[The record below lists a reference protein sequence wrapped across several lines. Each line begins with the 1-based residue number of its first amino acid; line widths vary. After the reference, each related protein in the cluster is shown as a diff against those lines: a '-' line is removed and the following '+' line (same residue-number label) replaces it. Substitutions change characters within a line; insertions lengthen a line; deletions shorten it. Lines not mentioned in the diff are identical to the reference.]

1 MPRAWVAAP
10 HARVPDR
17 HFVQPPGANAADSCL
32 HCALAP
38 YRPLTRVYLPLLA
51 ALALAFALAP
61 VARAGGGGVSPRI
74 VNGSSAAATDFPF
87 QALLHETDVSPVSSG
102 SDDPGGRF
110 CGGVIVNDTQVVTA
124 AHCVFDVFRAG
135 QVSDP
140 ADVEV
145 LVGTDNLTNMTGAED
160 VVASAISFDP
170 NYDPSTNVHDVA
182 IVTLSTPLTPSS
194 TIAPITILDAAT
206 FDSLTA
212 STPFVV
218 SGWGDM
224 SQEPADGSGVPSF
237 GNTLQAAGVPLVD
250 NTTCSTEYGAQGVP
264 VDTNLLFCAGDGT
277 DPNTIAD
284 SCQGDSGGPI
294 VYDTDSPNKAYK
306 LVGLVDSGIGCAVQG
321 FPGIYT
327 SVTHSAVNGFL
338 DSDHTPAPSQS
349 TPTTL
354 SGGTSPGQPLTCSA
368 GSWSGSPTFTYQF
381 FKSSGTA
388 LTSASPTA
396 TYTVQAS
403 DISSRIQCEVEATN
417 DGGFGFGE
425 SNFVTIPIPT
435 QPPPPPPPAKDS
447 TAPRL
452 RVGSKKCTKT
462 SCTLKVTVTDPGTP
476 SSGVGK
482 VKATLGFT
490 RKVKCRSRGTSAA
503 RTCTKHV
510 SRALKVSGGAG
521 GKFTIVASH
530 LTPGKGY
537 TISIVPFDKAGNR
550 PQFSTITSVR
560 TKPRHARGL
569 F

>member
-1 MPRAWVAAP
+1 M
-10 HARVPDR
+10 
-17 HFVQPPGANAADSCL
+17 
-32 HCALAP
+32 
-38 YRPLTRVYLPLLA
+38 PLLA
-51 ALALAFALAP
+51 ALALAFGLAP
-61 VARAGGGGVSPRI
+61 MARASGGGISPRI
-74 VNGSSAAATDFPF
+74 VHGSNATIEEFPF
-87 QALLHETDVSPVSSG
+87 QVLLFDSTSTPSQ
-102 SDDPGGRF
+102 GRL
-110 CGGVIVNDTQVVTA
+110 CGGVVKDVNHVITA

-140 ADVEV
+140 GDLGVLAGTADISNANPSAPAVK
-145 LVGTDNLTNMTGAED
+145 T
-160 VVASAISFDP
+160 VATAIAFDP
-170 NYDPSTNVHDVA
+170 QYDPSTNVHDEA
-182 IVTLSTPLTPSS
+182 LITLADPLWTGATPTQNNSDP
-194 TIAPITILDAAT
+194 IAPISFISASDFDTALAANA
-206 FDSLTA
+206 DLK
-212 STPFVV
+212 V
-218 SGWGDM
+218 SGWGDENP
-224 SQEPADGSGVPSF
+224 EPADGSGTAGF
-237 GNTLQAAGVPLVD
+237 GDTLQAASVPLVD
-250 NTTCSTEYGAQGVP
+250 DTTCDDEYAAAGVP
-264 VDTNLLFCAGDGT
+264 VDPALLFCAGDHDFGAGIT
-277 DPNTIAD
+277 D

-294 VYDTDSPNKAYK
+294 VLDQAASPPPHQYVLA
-306 LVGLVDSGIGCAVQG
+306 GLVDSGIGCAQAG

-327 SVTHSAVNGFL
+327 RLANSDLQAFL
-338 DSDHTPAPSQS
+338 NSDPPAAPSRS

-354 SGGTSPGQPLTCSA
+354 SGGTSVGQTLTCAS
-368 GSWSGSPTFTYQF
+368 GSWSGSPNFTYQF

-388 LTSASPTA
+388 LTPASPTA

-403 DISSRIQCEVEATN
+403 DISSRIQCEVEAKN

-425 SNFVTIPIPT
+425 SNLVTIPIPT

-482 VKATLGFT
+482 VKATLRFT
-490 RKVKCRSRGTSAA
+490 RKVKCRSRGASVA

-521 GKFTIVASH
+521 GKFTIVATH

-537 TISIVPFDKAGNR
+537 TISLVPFDKAGNR

-560 TKPRHARGL
+560 TKPRHPQGL

>member
-1 MPRAWVAAP
+1 V
-10 HARVPDR
+10 
-17 HFVQPPGANAADSCL
+17 
-32 HCALAP
+32 
-38 YRPLTRVYLPLLA
+38 PLLA
-51 ALALAFALAP
+51 ALALACALAP
-61 VARAGGGGVSPRI
+61 VARASGGGVSPKI
-74 VNGSSAAATDFPF
+74 VHGGNATATEFPF
-87 QALLHETDVSPVSSG
+87 QALLHETGFSPVSSG

-110 CGGVIVNDTQVVTA
+110 CGGVIVNDTQVLTA

-145 LVGTDNLTNMTGAED
+145 LVGTDDLTNMTGAQD

-182 IVTLSTPLTPSS
+182 IVTLSTPLTLSS
-194 TIAPITILDAAT
+194 TIAPIAGILDSGT
-206 FDSLTA
+206 FDALA
-212 STPFVV
+212 AGTPFVV

-224 SQEPADGSGVPSF
+224 SQEPADGSGTPSF
-237 GNTLQAAGVPLVD
+237 GNTLQKATVPLVD
-250 NTTCSTEYGAQGVP
+250 NNTCSTEYGNAGVP
-264 VDTNLLFCAGDGT
+264 VDTSLLFCAGDGL
-277 DPNTIAD
+277 DPDTIAD

-338 DSDHTPAPSQS
+338 NSDPPPAPSQS

-354 SGGTSPGQPLTCSA
+354 SGGTAAGQTLTCSA
-368 GSWSGSPTFTYQF
+368 GSWSGSPDFSYQF
-381 FKSSGTA
+381 FKSSGAA

-396 TYTVQAS
+396 TYTVQSS

-425 SNFVTIPIPT
+425 SNFVTIPVPT
-435 QPPPPPPPAKDS
+435 RPPPPPPPAKDS

-462 SCTLKVTVTDPGTP
+462 SCTIKVTVTDPGTP

-482 VKATLGFT
+482 LKATLRFT
-490 RKVKCRSRGTSAA
+490 RKVKCRSRGASAA

-510 SRALKVSGGAG
+510 SRALKPTGGAG

-537 TISIVPFDKAGNR
+537 TISLVPFDKAGNR

-560 TKPRHARGL
+560 TKPRHPRGL

>member
-1 MPRAWVAAP
+1 V
-10 HARVPDR
+10 
-17 HFVQPPGANAADSCL
+17 
-32 HCALAP
+32 
-38 YRPLTRVYLPLLA
+38 PLLA

-61 VARAGGGGVSPRI
+61 VARADVKPRI
-74 VNGSSAAATDFPF
+74 VNGTGVNVTDVPF
-87 QALLHETDVSPVSSG
+87 QALLFEAGTSPVSTG
-102 SDDPGGRF
+102 PTDGGGRF
-110 CGGVIVNDTQVVTA
+110 CGGVVKDATHVITA

-135 QVSDP
+135 QVSNP
-140 ADVEV
+140 SDVKV
-145 LVGTDNLTNMTGAED
+145 LAGTDDLSSPDLSEKTATATQI
-160 VVASAISFDP
+160 AFDP
-170 NYDPSTNVHDVA
+170 LYDPSTNVHDVA
-182 IVTLSTPLTPSS
+182 LITVDPPLFTGSPSQNG
-194 TIAPITILDAAT
+194 TDAIAPIS
-206 FDSLTA
+206 FA
-212 STPFVV
+212 STMPSVGAGLTV

-224 SQEPADGSGVPSF
+224 SEEPADGSGTATFS
-237 GNTLQAAGVPLVD
+237 NTLQKATVPLVD
-250 NTTCSTEYGAQGVP
+250 DTDCVNDYGPSGVP
-264 VDTNLLFCAGDGT
+264 IDPMLLFCAGNQDEGSGIT
-277 DPNTIAD
+277 D

-294 VYDTDSPNKAYK
+294 VTGSAGSYV
-306 LVGLVDSGIGCAVQG
+306 LLGLVDSGIGCAQAG

-327 SVTHSAVNGFL
+327 RLANSDLQTFL
-338 DSDHTPAPSQS
+338 NSDPPPAPSQS
-349 TPTTL
+349 TATTL
-354 SGGTSPGQPLTCSA
+354 SGGASPGQSLTCAS
-368 GSWSGSPTFTYQF
+368 GSWSGSPNFTYQF
-381 FKSSGTA
+381 FNSAGTA
-388 LTSASPTA
+388 LTPASPTA

-425 SNFVTIPIPT
+425 SNLVTIATQT

-452 RVGSKKCTKT
+452 RVDSKKCTKT

-490 RKVKCRSRGTSAA
+490 RAVKCRSRGASGA

-537 TISIVPFDKAGNR
+537 TISLVPFDKAGNR

-560 TKPRHARGL
+560 TKPRHPHGL